1 LYVREAK
8 LLYATTTKRT
18 ETQHF
23 LLFFFFFFLIQILQ
37 FSSEVPYS
45 ALETPSFETSIADK
59 NEACTQRERERER
72 TADLLRV
79 RRRLTQLMKE
89 ISGLDYTV
97 RGFMGGQ
104 GLKRRAT
111 FSLLLHSGCC

>member
-1 LYVREAK
+1 MYILHSIHFLYVREAK

-23 LLFFFFFFLIQILQ
+23 LLFFFFFLIQILQ

-59 NEACTQRERERER
+59 NEACTERQRQRQREN
-72 TADLLRV
+72 
-79 RRRLTQLMKE
+79 
-89 ISGLDYTV
+89 
-97 RGFMGGQ
+97 
-104 GLKRRAT
+104 
-111 FSLLLHSGCC
+111 H

>member
-1 LYVREAK
+1 LRPQVSKPA
-8 LLYATTTKRT
+8 LQTKMR
-18 ETQHF
+18 H
-23 LLFFFFFFLIQILQ
+23 
-37 FSSEVPYS
+37 
-45 ALETPSFETSIADK
+45 A
-59 NEACTQRERERER
+59 QRERERER

>member
-1 LYVREAK
+1 MYTSHSIHFLYVREAK

-23 LLFFFFFFLIQILQ
+23 LLFFSFFLIQILQ

-59 NEACTQRERERER
+59 NEACTERERERER
-72 TADLLRV
+72 ENDGPAQSAKKTYAAD
-79 RRRLTQLMKE
+79 E
-89 ISGLDYTV
+89 GD
-97 RGFMGGQ
+97 
-104 GLKRRAT
+104 
-111 FSLLLHSGCC
+111 

>member
-8 LLYATTTKRT
+8 LLYAITTKRT
-18 ETQHF
+18 ETRHF
-23 LLFFFFFFLIQILQ
+23 LLSFFFFLIQILQ

-45 ALETPSFETSIADK
+45 ALETPSFETDIADK
-59 NEACTQRERERER
+59 NEACTERER